1 MSKIMNKIIVW
12 SIDGF
17 NTLALMRQIG
27 QGDADIFFLIKGQAG
42 FAAKSKY
49 CNHYYE
55 TDTVEEGYHYLI
67 NNYKEEK
74 YKPIIVVCSED
85 VLLFI
90 DAHKEELEE
99 YFILPICAEKGNVKK
114 YIDKNTMT
122 QLAEEIGILCPKSR
136 SMRWDSPIADI
147 EYPCL
152 LKPSHEKPGHYN
164 EFKFRVCKNEAQLKR
179 TLKYVRHDSEFILQ
193 QFIPVKNEILIYGC
207 RMWDGNTVIAGAS
220 IKDRGNETGATSH
233 GYVTP
238 EIPSCVDVEKIKEFV
253 DHIDYHGLFSVE
265 YGLHKNKAYFF
276 EINLR
281 NDGTSHFFYQAGA
294 NLPLA
299 YVYNCAGLDYQKI
312 PAKVKEKTWYIDE
325 LYDFENVLIGKVSRK
340 KWLQD
345 LKQATSFKYY
355 DENDMYPYEMAKK
368 QRIKQ
373 TIQDILLKRFRLYI
387 VFILDKLG
395 LRK

>member
-1 MSKIMNKIIVW
+1 MSKIMNKVIVW

-17 NTLALMRQIG
+17 NTLALIRQIG
-27 QGDADIFFLIKGQAG
+27 QGNADIFFLVKGHAG

-49 CNHYYE
+49 CNHYFE
-55 TDTVEEGYHYLI
+55 TDTVEDGYRYLI
-67 NNYKEEK
+67 ENYKEEE

-90 DAHKEELEE
+90 DSHKEELEK
-99 YFILPICAEKGNVKK
+99 YFILPVCSQKGSIKK

-122 QLAEEIGILCPKSR
+122 QLAEEIGIICPKSMPMQWN
-136 SMRWDSPIADI
+136 SSIADV

-152 LKPSHEKPGHYN
+152 LKPSHEKPGHFN

-193 QFIPVKNEILIYGC
+193 QFIPIKNEILVYGC

-238 EIPSCVDVEKIKEFV
+238 QVPSCVDVDKIKEFV
-253 DHIDYHGLFSVE
+253 DRIDYHGLFSVE
-265 YGLHKNKAYFF
+265 YGLFENTAYFF

-299 YVYNCAGLDYQKI
+299 YVYSCIGLDYQKI
-312 PAKVKEKTWYIDE
+312 PTQVKEKTWYIDE
-325 LYDFENVLIGKVSRK
+325 LYDFENVLVGRVSRK
-340 KWLQD
+340 MWSQD

-355 DENDMYPYEMAKK
+355 DENDMQPYKLAKK
-368 QRIKQ
+368 QSAKQ